1 MSYPTVTAPYGLKP
15 INRFDGMPYAGATNQ
30 YPVTSGQAV
39 FNGQVVAFVNGGTV
53 SPVASHSAST
63 YAVGVVMGVQYTN
76 STGQTVQAQYAPS
89 SGVSD
94 VIAYV
99 VNDPAAEFK
108 VAVTGNNQTITPV
121 AGTVLNTNVLLVVGT
136 GDTATGNINSS
147 VDGASAN
154 STDTSL
160 FRVTA
165 LIPDTAYELNNAIV
179 YPEVVVKFNGTW
191 HQQLSTTGTAKS

>member
-1 MSYPTVTAPYGLKP
+1 MAFPTVSAPYGFRP

-39 FNGQVVAFVNGGTV
+39 YNGQVVAFVNGGTV
-53 SPVASHSAST
+53 SPVASHTAST

-89 SGVSD
+89 SGVTN

-121 AGTVLNTNVLLVVGT
+121 AGDVLNTNVLLVVGT

-147 VDGASAN
+147 VDGSSADDDA
-154 STDTSL
+154 TFL

-165 LIPDTAYELNNAIV
+165 LIPETIDVTTGNYS
-179 YPEVVVKFNGTW
+179 EVVVKFNGTW
-191 HQQLSTTGTAKS
+191 HQQLSTLGTTT

>member
-1 MSYPTVTAPYGLKP
+1 MSYPTVTAPYGLRP

-39 FNGQVVAFVNGGTV
+39 YNGQVVAFVNGGTV
-53 SPVASHSAST
+53 SPVASHTAST

-76 STGQTVQAQYAPS
+76 STGQTVQAQYAPA
-89 SGVSD
+89 SGVTN

-147 VDGASAN
+147 VDGTSAN

-160 FRVTA
+160 FRITA
-165 LIPDTAYELNNAIV
+165 LIPETIDPTTGY
-179 YPEVVVKFNGTW
+179 YSEVVVKFNGTW

>member
-1 MSYPTVTAPYGLKP
+1 MSYPTVTAPYGLRP

-53 SPVASHSAST
+53 SPVASHTAST

-89 SGVSD
+89 SGVTN

-121 AGTVLNTNVLLVVGT
+121 AGDVLNTNVLLVVGT

-147 VDGASAN
+147 VDGSSADDDA
-154 STDTSL
+154 TYL

-165 LIPDTAYELNNAIV
+165 LIPDTIDLTTGNYT
-179 YPEVVVKFNGTW
+179 EVVVKFNGTW
-191 HQQLSTTGTAKS
+191 HQQLSTLGTTT

>member
-39 FNGQVVAFVNGGTV
+39 YNGQVVAFVNGGTV
-53 SPVASHSAST
+53 SPVASHTAST
-63 YAVGVVMGVQYTN
+63 NAVGIVMGVQYTN
-76 STGQTVQAQYAPS
+76 STGQTVQAQYAPA
-89 SGVSD
+89 SGVTN

-136 GDTATGNINSS
+136 GDPSTGNINSS
-147 VDGASAN
+147 IDGTSAN
-154 STDTSL
+154 STATSL

-165 LIPDTAYELNNAIV
+165 LIPDTIDPATGY
-179 YPEVVVKFNGTW
+179 YSEVVVKFNGTW
-191 HQQLSTTGTAKS
+191 HQQLSTTGTATS

>member
-1 MSYPTVTAPYGLKP
+1 MSYPTVTAPYGLRP

-53 SPVASHSAST
+53 SPVASHTAST

-147 VDGASAN
+147 IDGSSAN
-154 STDTSL
+154 STATSL

-165 LIPDTAYELNNAIV
+165 LIPDTIDPTTGNYT
-179 YPEVVVKFNGTW
+179 EVVVKFNGTW
-191 HQQLSTTGTAKS
+191 HQQLSTTGTTT

>member
-1 MSYPTVTAPYGLKP
+1 MSYPTVTAPYGLRP

-39 FNGQVVAFVNGGTV
+39 YNGQVVAFVNGGTV
-53 SPVASHSAST
+53 SPVASHTAST
-63 YAVGVVMGVQYTN
+63 YAVGIVMGVQYTN
-76 STGQTVQAQYAPS
+76 STGQTVQAQYAPA
-89 SGVSD
+89 SGVTD

-147 VDGASAN
+147 IDGSSAN
-154 STDTSL
+154 STATSL

-165 LIPDTAYELNNAIV
+165 LIPETIDPTTGY
-179 YPEVVVKFNGTW
+179 YSEVVVKFNGTW
-191 HQQLSTTGTAKS
+191 HQQLSTTGTTT

>member
-53 SPVASHSAST
+53 SPVASHTAST

-89 SGVSD
+89 SGVTD

-121 AGTVLNTNVLLVVGT
+121 AGTILNSNVLLVVGT

-147 VDGASAN
+147 IDGSSAATGTN
-154 STDTSL
+154 NL

-165 LIPDTAYELNNAIV
+165 LIPDTIDPATGY
-179 YPEVVVKFNGTW
+179 YSEVVVKFNGTW
-191 HQQLSTTGTAKS
+191 HQQLSTIGTAPA

>member
-1 MSYPTVTAPYGLKP
+1 MAYPSVTAPYGLKP

-39 FNGQVVAFVNGGTV
+39 YNGQVVAFVTGGTV
-53 SPVASHSAST
+53 SPVASHTAST
-63 YAVGVVMGVQYTN
+63 YAVGVVVGVQYTN
-76 STGQTVQAQYAPS
+76 SSGQTVQAQYAPA
-89 SGVSD
+89 SGVTN

-121 AGTVLNTNVLLVVGT
+121 AGTILNSNVLLVVGT

-147 VDGASAN
+147 IDGSSAGV
-154 STDTSL
+154 TATSL

-165 LIPDTAYELNNAIV
+165 LV
-179 YPEVVVKFNGTW
+179 PETIDPTTGYYSEVIVKFNGTW
-191 HQQLSTTGTAKS
+191 HQQLSTTGTAPA

>member
-89 SGVSD
+89 SGVTD

-121 AGTVLNTNVLLVVGT
+121 AATVLNTNVLLVVGT

-165 LIPDTAYELNNAIV
+165 LIPETIDITTGNYT
-179 YPEVVVKFNGTW
+179 EVVVKFNGTW

>member
-1 MSYPTVTAPYGLKP
+1 MSYPTVTAPYGLRP

-53 SPVASHSAST
+53 SPVASHTAST

-89 SGVSD
+89 SGVTN

-121 AGTVLNTNVLLVVGT
+121 AGDVLNTNVLLVVGT

-147 VDGASAN
+147 VDGSSADDDA
-154 STDTSL
+154 TFI

-165 LIPDTAYELNNAIV
+165 LIPETIDVATGNYS
-179 YPEVVVKFNGTW
+179 EVVVKFNGTW
-191 HQQLSTTGTAKS
+191 HQQLSTLGTTT

>member
-1 MSYPTVTAPYGLKP
+1 MSYPTVTAPYGLRP

-39 FNGQVVAFVNGGTV
+39 YNGQVVAFVNGGTV
-53 SPVASHSAST
+53 SPVASHTAST
-63 YAVGVVMGVQYTN
+63 FAVGVVMGVQYTN

-147 VDGASAN
+147 IDGTSAN
-154 STDTSL
+154 STATSL

-165 LIPDTAYELNNAIV
+165 LIPDTIDPATGY
-179 YPEVVVKFNGTW
+179 YSEVVVKFNGTW
-191 HQQLSTTGTAKS
+191 HQQLSTTGTATS

>member
-39 FNGQVVAFVNGGTV
+39 FNGQVVAFVTGGTV
-53 SPVASHSAST
+53 SPVASHTAST

-89 SGVSD
+89 SGVTD

-121 AGTVLNTNVLLVVGT
+121 AGTILNSNVLLVVGT

-147 VDGASAN
+147 VDG
-154 STDTSL
+154 STAATGTNNL

-165 LIPDTAYELNNAIV
+165 LIPDTIDPATGY
-179 YPEVVVKFNGTW
+179 YSEVVVKFNGTW
-191 HQQLSTTGTAKS
+191 HQQLSTIGTAPA

>member
-1 MSYPTVTAPYGLKP
+1 MSYPTVTAPYGLRP

-39 FNGQVVAFVNGGTV
+39 YNGQVVAFVNGGTV
-53 SPVASHSAST
+53 SPVASHTAST

-76 STGQTVQAQYAPS
+76 STGQTVQAQYAPA
-89 SGVSD
+89 SGVTN

-108 VAVTGNNQTITPV
+108 VAVTGNDQTITPV
-121 AGTVLNTNVLLVVGT
+121 TAAVLNTNVLLVVGT

-147 VDGASAN
+147 VDGGSAADD
-154 STDTSL
+154 DTYL

-165 LIPDTAYELNNAIV
+165 LIPDTTDSNGDYTEI
-179 YPEVVVKFNGTW
+179 VVKFNGTW
-191 HQQLSTTGTAKS
+191 HQQLSTLGTTT

>member
-53 SPVASHSAST
+53 SPVASHTAST
-63 YAVGVVMGVQYTN
+63 FAVGVVMGVQYTN

-89 SGVSD
+89 SGVTN

-136 GDTATGNINSS
+136 GDAATGNINSS
-147 VDGASAN
+147 VDGTSAN
-154 STDTSL
+154 STATSL

-165 LIPDTAYELNNAIV
+165 LVPDTVDPTTGY
-179 YPEVVVKFNGTW
+179 YSEVVVKFNGTW
-191 HQQLSTTGTAKS
+191 HQQLSTTGTATS

>member
-39 FNGQVVAFVNGGTV
+39 FNGQVVAFVTGGTV
-53 SPVASHSAST
+53 SPVASHTAST
-63 YAVGVVMGVQYTN
+63 NAVGVVMGVQYTN
-76 STGQTVQAQYAPS
+76 STGQTVQAQYAPA
-89 SGVSD
+89 SGVTD

-121 AGTVLNTNVLLVVGT
+121 AGTVLNSNVLLVVGT

-147 VDGASAN
+147 IDGSSAGV
-154 STDTSL
+154 TATSL

-165 LIPDTAYELNNAIV
+165 LIPDTIDPATGY
-179 YPEVVVKFNGTW
+179 YSEVVVKFNGTW
-191 HQQLSTTGTAKS
+191 HQQLSTTGTAPA

>member
-1 MSYPTVTAPYGLKP
+1 MSYPTVTAPYGLRP

-39 FNGQVVAFVNGGTV
+39 YNGQVVAFVNGGTV
-53 SPVASHSAST
+53 SPVASHTAST

-76 STGQTVQAQYAPS
+76 STGQTVQAQYAPA
-89 SGVSD
+89 SGVTN

-147 VDGASAN
+147 IDGSSAN
-154 STDTSL
+154 STATSL

-165 LIPDTAYELNNAIV
+165 LIPDTIDLTTGY
-179 YPEVVVKFNGTW
+179 YTEVVVKFNGTW
-191 HQQLSTTGTAKS
+191 HQQLSTTGTTT

>member
-39 FNGQVVAFVNGGTV
+39 FNGQVVAFVTGGTV
-53 SPVASHSAST
+53 SPVASHTAST

-76 STGQTVQAQYAPS
+76 STGQTVQAQYAPA
-89 SGVSD
+89 SGVTN

-108 VAVTGNNQTITPV
+108 VAVTGNNQTITPI
-121 AGTVLNTNVLLVVGT
+121 AGTVLNSNVLLVVGT

-147 VDGASAN
+147 IDGSSAATGTN
-154 STDTSL
+154 NL

-165 LIPDTAYELNNAIV
+165 LIPDTIDLTTGY
-179 YPEVVVKFNGTW
+179 YTEVVVKFNGTW
-191 HQQLSTTGTAKS
+191 HQQLSTIGTAPA

>member
-1 MSYPTVTAPYGLKP
+1 MSYPTVTAPYGLRP

-53 SPVASHSAST
+53 SPVASHTAST

-89 SGVSD
+89 SGVTD

-147 VDGASAN
+147 IDGSSAN
-154 STDTSL
+154 STATSI

-165 LIPDTAYELNNAIV
+165 LIPETIDPTTGY
-179 YPEVVVKFNGTW
+179 YTEVVVKFNGTW
-191 HQQLSTTGTAKS
+191 HQQLSTTGTTT